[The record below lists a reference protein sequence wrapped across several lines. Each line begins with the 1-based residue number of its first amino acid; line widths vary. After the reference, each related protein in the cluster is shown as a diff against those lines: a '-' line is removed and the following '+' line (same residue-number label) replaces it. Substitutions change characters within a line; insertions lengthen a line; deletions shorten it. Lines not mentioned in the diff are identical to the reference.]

1 MPRALFMEIG
11 GFDDGYVIGD
21 YEDSDLCLKIAR
33 AGLGIVYVP
42 SVQLYHLERQSISKS
57 LDYTRGVASQHNS
70 WLQTKRWDAQ
80 IEALMAA
87 VDKPAPQE
95 PAPPPAPTMSPE
107 PEFFLS
113 RANLRRA
120 TAA

>member
-1 MPRALFMEIG
+1 MRTRTSALAIRPTTLTSAAVSRTPERSSPG
-11 GFDDGYVIGD
+11 
-21 YEDSDLCLKIAR
+21 
-33 AGLGIVYVP
+33 AG
-42 SVQLYHLERQSISKS
+42 RQSISKS

-70 WLQTKRWDAQ
+70 WLQTKRWDSQ

-87 VDKPAPQE
+87 VDKSVPQE
-95 PAPPPAPTMSPE
+95 HAPAPTLRPD
-107 PEFFLS
+107 PEFLLS